1 MLKHGFVVAMAA
13 ELSFAVYER
22 PAAILRKLKQWMIVS
37 RCGPNS
43 EFVTIASA
51 AGMVTPGC
59 DAPLGL
65 TPIKTAVGILSSE
78 SADESSFL
86 LVRQRPPVLPIAGA
100 FFPADGHMR
109 MIIGQGTLELLG
121 VGRHAH
127 SLGRLDGRW
136 IRKDVPDPPRM
147 PAALWPG
154 IYTLFGRSGSGTTP
168 LEKCRRRAAHLI
180 SPDQSCQEFS
190 LVPNRQMC

>member
-1 MLKHGFVVAMAA
+1 MIRDGVSDGAAMLKRGFVVAMAA
-13 ELSFAVYER
+13 EFSFAVYDR
-22 PAAILRKLKQWMIVS
+22 PATILRKVKQWIIVS

-43 EFVTIASA
+43 EFVTVANA
-51 AGMVTPGC
+51 AGMVTPG

-78 SADESSFL
+78 SEDEITFL

-109 MIIGQGTLELLG
+109 IVNKQGTLELLG

-127 SLGRLDGRW
+127 SLGRLDGRR
-136 IRKDVPDPPRM
+136 IRKDVPDPAPNARG
-147 PAALWPG
+147 ARAWHIHG
-154 IYTLFGRSGSGTTP
+154 IRQVWVGEL
-168 LEKCRRRAAHLI
+168 L
-180 SPDQSCQEFS
+180 
-190 LVPNRQMC
+190 PNREV